1 MKIVNYDEQI
11 EKEGKILV
19 SPLGISMMPILRQ
32 KHDIML
38 IEKISK
44 PLKVKD
50 AVLFKRENGQ
60 YVMHRIIRITKD
72 GYDIRGDNCVNT
84 EYSIKSSQIV
94 GIMTGFY
101 RDEKFVD
108 CERNFLYRVYVVFV
122 RPIYYFR
129 RYSAA
134 ILRRIKKLFGR

>member
-1 MKIVNYDEQI
+1 VKTVNYDEQI

-32 KHDIML
+32 KRDIML

-50 AVLFKRENGQ
+50 AVLFKRESGQ
-60 YVMHRIIRITKD
+60 YVMHRIIRINKD
-72 GYDIRGDNCVNT
+72 GYDIRGDNCINT
-84 EYSIKSSQIV
+84 EYAIKPSQIV

-101 RDEKFVD
+101 RDEKFID
-108 CERNFLYRVYVVFV
+108 CKKNILYRTYVIFA

-134 ILRRIKKLFGR
+134 IMRRIKNCLRR